1 MDRTQLEN
9 TIEAGLES
17 LGFELTDLKM
27 ASHNGKPLLQ
37 VFVDR
42 SNSVSGDANGG
53 ITLDDCAML
62 SGKLGDTLDAA
73 NCYPDGYFLEV
84 SSPGVDRVLRK
95 EKDFRRFA
103 GSQVKVRL
111 KKPVE
116 GSRVFYGAIEGIS
129 GGELALSGGS
139 KFYLADIDEA
149 RLHPADD
156 DIFRRK
162 K

>member
-1 MDRTQLEN
+1 MDSTEIEN
-9 TIEAGLES
+9 TVAQGLEAM
-17 LGFELTDLKM
+17 GFELTDLKM

-37 VFVDR
+37 IFVDKAD
-42 SNSVSGDANGG
+42 SVSGEANGG
-53 ITLDDCAML
+53 ITLDDCALL

-84 SSPGVDRVLRK
+84 SSPGVDRVVKK

-116 GSRVFYGAIEGIS
+116 GSRVFYGNIEGVV
-129 GGELALSGGS
+129 GGELSLSGGL
-139 KFYLADIDEA
+139 KFNLADIDEA

-156 DIFRRK
+156 EIFRRK

>member
-1 MDRTQLEN
+1 MTREEAEKN
-9 TIEAGLES
+9 VEAGLEGS
-17 LGFELTDLKM
+17 GFELVDLRM

-42 SNSVSGDANGG
+42 SGSVSGDANGG
-53 ITLDDCAML
+53 VTLDDCAL
-62 SGKLGDTLDAA
+62 VSEKLGTALDAGEA
-73 NCYPDGYFLEV
+73 FPAGYFLEV
-84 SSPGVDRVLRK
+84 SSPGLDRVLKK
-95 EKDFRRFA
+95 EKDFRRFS

-116 GSRVFYGAIEGIS
+116 GSRVFYGAIEGVA
-129 GGELALSGGS
+129 GGELKLSGGL
-139 KFYLADIDEA
+139 KFNLADIDEA

-156 DIFRRK
+156 EIFRGK